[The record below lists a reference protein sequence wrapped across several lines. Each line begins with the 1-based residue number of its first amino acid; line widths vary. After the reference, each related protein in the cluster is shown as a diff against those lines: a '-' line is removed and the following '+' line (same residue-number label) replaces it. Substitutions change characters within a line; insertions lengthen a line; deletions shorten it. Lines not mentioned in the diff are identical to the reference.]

1 MRKNNNNRKEKMRAI
16 QDKLIK
22 GTQAIY
28 DSGLWKDYLTTMS
41 KFTDYSLNNCILIV
55 SQCPQASLVC
65 GFKKWKNEFN
75 RNVIRGEKGIMIFA
89 PQTKKIE
96 VKKVKTN
103 KEDGTQSEETSE
115 EKYTY
120 FRPCYVFD
128 ISQTEGD
135 PLPSIAEKLDNDVDN
150 FTELKENIISISP
163 VPVYFEDVQGEANG
177 YYSPKN
183 EKIVVQ
189 KGMSELQTIKTLLHE
204 IAHAT
209 LKHGS
214 KEDKWDRQDKEV
226 QAESIAFWVSQL
238 LNLDTSDYSFGYI
251 ASWSKDKEVEVL
263 KENLDIIKNT
273 ANELYKKI
281 E

>member
-1 MRKNNNNRKEKMRAI
+1 MRKNNNKEKMEEI
-16 QDKLIK
+16 KDKLIK

-65 GFKKWKNEFN
+65 GFKKWKNDFN
-75 RNVIRGEKGIMIFA
+75 RNVIKGEKGIMIFA
-89 PQTKKIE
+89 PHTKKIE
-96 VKKVKTN
+96 VKKTDK
-103 KEDGTQSEETSE
+103 DGKEETSE

-128 ISQTEGD
+128 VSQTEGD
-135 PLPSIAEKLDNDVDN
+135 PLPSIVTKLDNKVDN
-150 FTELKENIISISP
+150 YKELKGNIISTSP
-163 VPVYFEDVQGEANG
+163 VPVLFDDIQGEANG
-177 YYSPKN
+177 FYSPAKQ
-183 EKIVVQ
+183 KIVIQ

-214 KEDKWDRQDKEV
+214 KEDKWTRQDQEV
-226 QAESIAFWVSQL
+226 QAESIAFWVASL

-251 ASWSKDKEVEVL
+251 ASWSKSKEIEML

-273 ANELYKKI
+273 ANELFKKL
-281 E
+281 EKNQK